1 MCSRVGDN
9 LTLTFNTNDSVDQQS
24 LTVSVIT
31 GNVPSTLTVDN
42 LDAGVGR
49 SWRVIHTIQ
58 PYDDGQLI
66 WQIAGNDR
74 AGNGLEKDPT
84 LLSVQ
89 SLNFG
94 QYIEN
99 SESFSFEAD
108 TTSPKLIGIKFQETN
123 ALKNLKYGD
132 NSTRIL
138 SSGDNLSLTFDLD
151 EAIDPP
157 NVVLQIG
164 THFIPDVSATSDN
177 GTNWTVS
184 YQLGSHDEG
193 LLNWA
198 ISGKDRAETS
208 WN

>member
-1 MCSRVGDN
+1 M
-9 LTLTFNTNDSVDQQS
+9 
-24 LTVSVIT
+24 
-31 GNVPSTLTVDN
+31 
-42 LDAGVGR
+42 A
-49 SWRVIHTIQ
+49 VIHTIQ

-74 AGNGLEKDPT
+74 AGNELEKDPT

-108 TTSPKLIGIKFQETN
+108 TRSPKLIGIKFQETN
-123 ALKNLKYGD
+123 ALKNSKYGD

-164 THFIPDVSATSDN
+164 THFIPDVIATSDN

-184 YQLGSHDEG
+184 YQLGSQDEG

-198 ISGKDRAETS
+198 ISGKDRAGNFLELDTPGS
-208 WN
+208 QGGGGGSSLFVSSLDFDEYNNKKYEVDITLQKSIVWFLKL